1 MIELYFLIFRIPR
14 MMTQL
19 ARERDRSALVWS
31 LIAIGAWIGSELFV
45 GLIYGVIENIGIE
58 FWGWSENPGL
68 LSLGTYVCALGAAI
82 ASLYI
87 VTRVLRNKP
96 REQVLPTPPLP
107 PNFHSSE
114 MQKLD

>member
-1 MIELYFLIFRIPR
+1 MIELYFLIFRIPK

-19 ARERDRSALVWS
+19 ARERNRSPLAWS

-45 GLIYGVIENIGIE
+45 GVIYGTIQAIGIE
-58 FWGWSENPGL
+58 FWGWPEHPGL
-68 LSLGTYVCALGAAI
+68 SLVAYVCALGAAI
-82 ASLYI
+82 ISLYI

-114 MQKLD
+114 RQKLD